1 MEEIIMMPT
10 RKNNGW
16 IPDIFNDFFD
26 TEWMPKAKATAPA
39 INVIE
44 DEKKYTVEVAAPG
57 MCKEDFDIQINE
69 NNDLVIKMEK
79 KTSSETGNKEEEKCN
94 CRYLRREFS
103 YTKFQ
108 QTLILPEDVDKEMI
122 NAKVENGVLTID
134 LPKIV
139 IKEEP
144 KTSRQ
149 INIM

>member
-1 MEEIIMMPT
+1 MMPT

-149 INIM
+149 INII

>member
-1 MEEIIMMPT
+1 MMPT
-10 RKNNGW
+10 RKNTNNW

-39 INVIE
+39 INVME
-44 DEKKYTVEVAAPG
+44 NENKYTVEVAAPG

-69 NNDLVIKMEK
+69 DNDLVIKMEK
-79 KTSSETGNKEEEKCN
+79 KTSSESGNKDKEDENKN
-94 CRYLRREFS
+94 GRYLRREFS

-108 QTLILPEDVDKEMI
+108 QTLILPEDVDKEKI
-122 NAKVENGVLTID
+122 NAKVDNGVLTID
-134 LPKIV
+134 LPKV
-139 IKEEP
+139 VVKEEP

>member
-1 MEEIIMMPT
+1 MMPT

-26 TEWMPKAKATAPA
+26 TVWVPKAKATALA
-39 INVIE
+39 LNVTE

>member
-1 MEEIIMMPT
+1 MMPT

-69 NNDLVIKMEK
+69 NNDLVIKIEK

>member
-1 MEEIIMMPT
+1 MMPT

-149 INIM
+149 INVM

>member
-1 MEEIIMMPT
+1 MPT

-79 KTSSETGNKEEEKCN
+79 KTSSETGNKDEEKCN

-122 NAKVENGVLTID
+122 NAKVENGVLTIE

>member
-1 MEEIIMMPT
+1 MMPT

-26 TEWMPKAKATAPA
+26 TEWMPKAKATPPA

>member
-1 MEEIIMMPT
+1 MMPT

-39 INVIE
+39 INVTE

-134 LPKIV
+134 LPKII

>member
-1 MEEIIMMPT
+1 MPT

-108 QTLILPEDVDKEMI
+108 QTLILPEDVNKEMI

>member
-1 MEEIIMMPT
+1 MMPT

-79 KTSSETGNKEEEKCN
+79 KTSSETGNKEEEKYN

>member
-1 MEEIIMMPT
+1 MMPT

-108 QTLILPEDVDKEMI
+108 QTLILPEDVDKEII

>member
-1 MEEIIMMPT
+1 MMPT

-79 KTSSETGNKEEEKCN
+79 KTSSETDNKDEEKCN

-122 NAKVENGVLTID
+122 NAKVENGVLTIE

>member
-1 MEEIIMMPT
+1 MMPT

-79 KTSSETGNKEEEKCN
+79 KTSSETGNKEEEKWQETITWRKGN
-94 CRYLRREFS
+94 TSSGERRY
-103 YTKFQ
+103 
-108 QTLILPEDVDKEMI
+108 
-122 NAKVENGVLTID
+122 
-134 LPKIV
+134 
-139 IKEEP
+139 
-144 KTSRQ
+144 
-149 INIM
+149 

>member
-1 MEEIIMMPT
+1 MMPT

-39 INVIE
+39 INVTE

>member
-1 MEEIIMMPT
+1 MMPT

>member
-1 MEEIIMMPT
+1 MPT

-108 QTLILPEDVDKEMI
+108 QTLILPEDVDKEII

>member
-1 MEEIIMMPT
+1 MMPT

-79 KTSSETGNKEEEKCN
+79 KTSSETSNKEEEKCN